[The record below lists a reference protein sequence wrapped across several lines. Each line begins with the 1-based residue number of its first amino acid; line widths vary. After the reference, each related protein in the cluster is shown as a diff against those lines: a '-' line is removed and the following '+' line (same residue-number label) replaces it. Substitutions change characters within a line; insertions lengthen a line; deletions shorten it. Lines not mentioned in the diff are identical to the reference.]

1 MSWRTVRFKSVWE
14 MWRTAWRCIRSPS
27 KLPKRIVKNQLLLIT
42 PLYLVLLVLAQPY
55 LLFSLSEYCVWWVYV
70 IYACMFVCGLA
81 TIALGVWPL
90 LIVLNIA
97 SMLTFYTRPRIES
110 FFQALVVW
118 AGYNFGWVSLM
129 YFFLVREWFRRRRG
143 VRGSID
149 PYCERLY
156 RLGWARPGPDPP
168 SWSTREEWEA
178 LKKYMLTG
186 VIIVMGAL
194 LYVIMIPILIIE
206 LLH

>member
-1 MSWRTVRFKSVWE
+1 
-14 MWRTAWRCIRSPS
+14 MWRTAWRSIRSPS

-97 SMLTFYTRPRIES
+97 SMLPFYTRPRIES

-129 YFFLVREWFRRRRG
+129 YFLLVREWFRRRRG

>member
-14 MWRTAWRCIRSPS
+14 MWRTAWRSIRSPS

-97 SMLTFYTRPRIES
+97 SMLPFYTRPRIES

-129 YFFLVREWFRRRRG
+129 YFLLVREWFRRRRG